1 MVQAVDGFGVEV
13 GSIVRGDEATPL
25 GGVVP
30 GVAVVQ
36 AGIIVVVVAAIADGV
51 GLRHSNIGGF
61 TGNGAVTP
69 HLYSTM
75 VYTHSQEKAT
85 QVKNLGGSVIL
96 IRIGWELLNSL
107 AATARSICMI

>member
-1 MVQAVDGFGVEV
+1 MSTRVGVVDGIIAAVAILVQAVDGGGVEV
-13 GSIVRGDEATPL
+13 GSVVRADEAAPL
-25 GGVVP
+25 RAVIS

-85 QVKNLGGSVIL
+85 HVI
-96 IRIGWELLNSL
+96 
-107 AATARSICMI
+107 